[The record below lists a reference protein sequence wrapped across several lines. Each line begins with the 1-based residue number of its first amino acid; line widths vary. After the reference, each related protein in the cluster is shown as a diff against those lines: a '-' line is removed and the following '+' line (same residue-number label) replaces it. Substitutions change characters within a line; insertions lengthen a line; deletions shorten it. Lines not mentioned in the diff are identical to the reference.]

1 MTKFPRGG
9 LPMVQRTAEPRSS
22 DAAAEARPRAK
33 AMLRRYEA
41 VCLDEGGQLI
51 EINRLAPAI
60 PFFESAFS
68 AMARSTLLATP
79 GGPVAVEDLLPGD
92 HVDTAEDGPLPLLWK
107 GSLTLY
113 PQRRDLSGRP
123 DRLLRMTADALGYGR
138 PMQDLLLGPDARIW
152 SPRAA
157 DFLRADDLVDGEA
170 VIELTPIAPVTA
182 YNICLSGCHTLLAN
196 GVALRSYAPDPVQAS
211 ALSADLLALFLTMF
225 PNSTLREEIGPPR
238 RARDPAG
245 PKDGIAAA

>member
-9 LPMVQRTAEPRSS
+9 LPMVHRADAPLSDEPAV
-22 DAAAEARPRAK
+22 DPRPRAK
-33 AMLRRYEA
+33 ALLRRYEA
-41 VCLDEGGQLI
+41 VCIDETGQLI

-79 GGPVAVEDLLPGD
+79 GGPVAVEDMMPGD
-92 HVDTAEDGPLPLLWK
+92 LIDTAEDGPLPLLWK

-138 PMQDLLLGPDARIW
+138 PMQDLLLGPDVRIW

-157 DFLRADDLVDGEA
+157 DFLRADDLVDGEV
-170 VIELTPIAPVTA
+170 VIELTPIAPVTTFH
-182 YNICLSGCHTLLAN
+182 ICLSGCRTLLAN
-196 GVALRSYAPDPVQAS
+196 GVALRSYAPDPAQVG
-211 ALSADLLALFLTMF
+211 ALSADLLGLFLSMF
-225 PNSTLREEIGPPR
+225 PNAALLQDIGAPR
-238 RARDPAG
+238 RTRGPAD